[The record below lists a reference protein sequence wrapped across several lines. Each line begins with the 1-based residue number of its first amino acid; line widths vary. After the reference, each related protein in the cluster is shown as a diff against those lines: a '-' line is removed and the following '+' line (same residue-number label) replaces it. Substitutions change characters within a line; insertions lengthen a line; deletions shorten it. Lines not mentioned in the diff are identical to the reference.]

1 MPGLQGISLGSME
14 REEGLNRIHVR
25 DLREE
30 GGREGERETG
40 GGPVIPQAYA
50 RAKGAGKARY
60 TFFEPFWT
68 PDVEGS

>member
-40 GGPVIPQAYA
+40 GGASHTSGL
-50 RAKGAGKARY
+50 RASKR
-60 TFFEPFWT
+60 
-68 PDVEGS
+68 SR